1 MELLFPQPKVIHV
14 LPTVLYSNGVL
25 SLIAKETVFMLINM
39 KSIKEVIKEIEHIP
53 KFPRSEEINLYYLI
67 KLHIKKG
74 GKAA

>member
-1 MELLFPQPKVIHV
+1 MKYLR
-14 LPTVLYSNGVL
+14 LYRYCLTFNHD
-25 SLIAKETVFMLINM
+25 NM

-53 KFPRSEEINLYYLI
+53 KCPRSGEINLYYLI